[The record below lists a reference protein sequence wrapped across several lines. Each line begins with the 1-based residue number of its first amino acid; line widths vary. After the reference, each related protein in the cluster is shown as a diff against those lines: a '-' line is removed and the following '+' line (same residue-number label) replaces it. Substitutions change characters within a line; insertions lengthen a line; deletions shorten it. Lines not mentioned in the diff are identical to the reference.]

1 MEAGTS
7 QEGSGESGRPVLRP
21 AAFGSGFG
29 MSGPADLGD
38 LRLLLRTRGGK
49 GQRRALTSAFKAP
62 SSPRPPPRGLL
73 WGRSPGAH
81 RPAPTPALAAGPGR

>member
-1 MEAGTS
+1 MEAGLS

-38 LRLLLRTRGGK
+38 LRLLLRTRDGK
-49 GQRRALTSAFKAP
+49 DQRRALTSAFKAP
-62 SSPRPPPRGLL
+62 FHPPPPPTAASSEG
-73 WGRSPGAH
+73 GA
-81 RPAPTPALAAGPGR
+81 REPTAPPLRAAGPGR